1 MSGHYDQENAP
12 VVRVNNTLSLRD
24 LIGYGTMLVVAGI
37 MWGTLSYRVST
48 IETGMLNLNKKVSEL
63 ENKVDKLNDVT
74 KDKYFDISR
83 QIDRLELLF
92 QHHKEQPTH

>member
-1 MSGHYDQENAP
+1 
-12 VVRVNNTLSLRD
+12 
-24 LIGYGTMLVVAGI
+24 MLVVAGI